1 MEQAN
6 AVPRESATPAAR
18 QSPWAPLSSPAFRA
32 LWLATLVSNTGAA
45 MQAVGAGWLMTA
57 LSPGA
62 LLVALVQT
70 ATMLPMFLLV
80 LPAGV
85 LGDILDRRKLL
96 IFSQCWSLL
105 SASLLGVITLAG
117 GVSPNSLL
125 LLTFALGVG
134 TALQTPPFQ
143 AIVPELVP
151 RERMPSAVAL
161 NSMGVNI
168 ARAVGPAVG
177 GVLISMAGVGSVFL
191 LNAVSF
197 LFTIIVLWRW
207 KRPPTVSKL
216 PPEHFFPALRIG
228 WRYARQN
235 AQLLAVLVR
244 AAVFFAG
251 AAALWALL
259 PLIGKQKL
267 ESGPH
272 GYAILLSCLGI
283 GAVSAVFTLPKL
295 RDKVSADTVVI
306 GSSVAFAVATA
317 VAAVSDRFHVVAAF
331 MMIGGWAWLACLS
344 TFNVTAQFAI
354 AEWVKSRGLAVYQ
367 IAFFGALA
375 LGSIVWGQVAAATSL
390 ETTLLIA
397 SAAIVLGCLTAGKFK
412 LASPRDL
419 QPALYWPEPHVLLED
434 AFNRGVILT
443 TIEYDTDPA
452 DASAFLDAIRDLAST
467 RRRNGAYRWG
477 VYEDMAKPGR
487 FVEQFL
493 SDSWLEHLRHHERTT
508 SADQAAQERVKAL
521 HRGPTPPRVAHWAA
535 PGPIANSNSKT
546 STFRSS

>member
-6 AVPRESATPAAR
+6 AVPRDSATPAAR

-32 LWLATLVSNTGAA
+32 LWLATLASNTGAA

-57 LSPGA
+57 LSTDA
-62 LLVALVQT
+62 LLVALVQA

-96 IFSQCWSLL
+96 VFSQCWSLL
-105 SASLLGVITLAG
+105 SASLLGVVTLAG
-117 GVSPNSLL
+117 WVSPNSLL

-151 RERMPSAVAL
+151 REHMPSAVAL

-177 GVLISMAGVGSVFL
+177 GVLISTAGVGSVFL

-197 LFTIIVLWRW
+197 LFTIVVLWRW
-207 KRPPTVSKL
+207 KRQAPVRKL

-235 AQLLAVLVR
+235 PQLLAVLVR

-267 ESGPH
+267 ESGPN

-295 RDKVSADTVVI
+295 REKVSADSVMI

-317 VAAVSDRFHVVAAF
+317 VAALSDSFHVIAAF
-331 MMIGGWAWLACLS
+331 MMIAGWAWLACLS

-354 AEWVKSRGLAVYQ
+354 AEWVKSRGLAMYQ

-375 LGSIVWGQVAAATSL
+375 VGSIVWGQVAAATSI

-397 SAAIVLGCLTAGKFK
+397 SAAIVLGCLTAAEVQACKPARSATRLV
-412 LASPRDL
+412 LARTPCAAGGCLRSGRDS
-419 QPALYWPEPHVLLED
+419 HD
-434 AFNRGVILT
+434 DR
-443 TIEYDTDPA
+443 
-452 DASAFLDAIRDLAST
+452 IRDRSCGCQCVP
-467 RRRNGAYRWG
+467 RG
-477 VYEDMAKPGR
+477 D
-487 FVEQFL
+487 
-493 SDSWLEHLRHHERTT
+493 
-508 SADQAAQERVKAL
+508 
-521 HRGPTPPRVAHWAA
+521 RGPRKHAA
-535 PGPIANSNSKT
+535 SK
-546 STFRSS
+546 RRLWMGCL